1 MVTEVYRRWWE
12 LQEKD
17 RLESPRI
24 VKIHDVKNET
34 HDVKTITFKDD
45 CKAFAGQFVMVW
57 LPGVDEVPMSLSYIG
72 DEKGVTIKNVGKTTK
87 ALHLLK
93 SRDKIGIRG
102 PYGNYFDLKGKRFLA
117 IAGGIGIAPL
127 APLIETAQSKKKSI
141 DLALGAKTSEELLFL
156 DRLKNRCKDLFIATD
171 DGSKGYQGFVSD
183 MVAEILEKEEYDEIL
198 TCGPELM
205 IKKVADIAKPRNI
218 PVQASLERFM
228 KCGVGICDSCA
239 IDGYHVCKDG
249 PVFSDKILSK
259 LDDFGRFRRDACG
272 RKHKI

>member
-1 MVTEVYRRWWE
+1 M
-12 LQEKD
+12 QEKD

-24 VKIHDVKNET
+24 VKIIDIKNET
-34 HDVKTITFKDD
+34 HDIKTITYKDD

-72 DEKGVTIKNVGKTTK
+72 NEKGITVKNVGKATK

-93 SRDKIGIRG
+93 SGDNIGVRG

-127 APLIETAQSKKKSI
+127 APLIEAAQIKKKSI
-141 DLALGAKTSEELLFL
+141 DLALGAKTSKELLFL
-156 DRLKNRCKDLFIATD
+156 DRLKNSCKELFIATD
-171 DGSKGYQGFVSD
+171 DGSKGYHGFVSD
-183 MVAEILEKEEYDEIL
+183 MVEEIMDKKEYDGIL
-198 TCGPELM
+198 TCGPEQM
-205 IKKVADIAKPRNI
+205 MKKVADIAKSRNI

-259 LDDFGRFRRDACG
+259 LYDFGRLRRDACG
-272 RKHKI
+272 RKQKI